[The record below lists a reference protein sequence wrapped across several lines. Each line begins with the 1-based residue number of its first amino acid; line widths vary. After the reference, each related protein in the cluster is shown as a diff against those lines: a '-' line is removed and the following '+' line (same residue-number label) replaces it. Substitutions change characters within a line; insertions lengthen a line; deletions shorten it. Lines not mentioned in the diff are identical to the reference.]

1 MARVFIV
8 EDDLTVAAMLRH
20 SIASQDHEI
29 MQFTNAEDCMGN
41 MGLRPDIIS
50 IDYNLPGMNG
60 IELMMRVKEI
70 DPMAM
75 VILVSG
81 QETREVIVDA
91 YHKGASDYIIKNESL
106 NANFANAIDNLA
118 ANVRLRKEV
127 EVLREQIIDRHK
139 YSSILGNSQAILKVL

>member
-1 MARVFIV
+1 MARIFIV

-81 QETREVIVDA
+81 Q
-91 YHKGASDYIIKNESL
+91 
-106 NANFANAIDNLA
+106 
-118 ANVRLRKEV
+118 
-127 EVLREQIIDRHK
+127 
-139 YSSILGNSQAILKVL
+139 